1 MQKINHIMNT
11 MLAIYAKK
19 EFSTDDKY
27 YEVKDHYHYIGKYW
41 VTAYSVCNLI
51 FKKPKKFL

>member
-27 YEVKDHYHYIGKYW
+27 YEVKDHYHYNMKILSY
-41 VTAYSVCNLI
+41 CL
-51 FKKPKKFL
+51 

>member
-27 YEVKDHYHYIGKYW
+27 YEVKDHYHYIGK
-41 VTAYSVCNLI
+41 
-51 FKKPKKFL
+51 F